1 MLKFL
6 SNLRRV
12 NYCSINLISL
22 NFVGLLLLFT
32 ACTQDYTPKPKG
44 FNRIELPENAYVQ
57 IPDSLPYRFEI
68 SKLAEL
74 REDKSWISE
83 PFWVDIFYP
92 DLDADIQITY
102 KQVKNKKE
110 LLEEYLNDSYKLT
123 ANHNVK
129 AYAIEESIV
138 VLKSG
143 NIASVSE
150 LEGEV
155 PTQFQFH
162 VTDSSRHFLRGALYF
177 KTATQNDSLQPVIDY
192 IKADIFHLLNTL
204 EWKDDF
210 PLY

>member
-1 MLKFL
+1 M
-6 SNLRRV
+6 
-12 NYCSINLISL
+12 
-22 NFVGLLLLFT
+22 FT